1 MSLQTIV
8 DEILLKQEGR
18 KVKRIADKSRV
29 RTITPFLTRQKSL
42 LNAEYAAKASSSAM
56 SRRTSSSN
64 GGEIGGYDRQDLVEN
79 DEFITNDD
87 LWHVEKN
94 KKKTQFIIFKL
105 FKIEKTNICKLK
117 FLIPIFLFFFF
128 IK

>member
-42 LNAEYAAKASSSAM
+42 LNAEYAAKASTM
-56 SRRTSSSN
+56 TRRTSSN
-64 GGEIGGYDRQDLVEN
+64 GDTGYDRQDLVEN

-87 LWHVEKN
+87 L
-94 KKKTQFIIFKL
+94 
-105 FKIEKTNICKLK
+105 
-117 FLIPIFLFFFF
+117 
-128 IK
+128 